1 MKLCERFPEGIWLI
15 DFEFHPVGGREGNL
29 PVPVCMVAREYQSG
43 QTLRLWQDEL
53 QRLSHAPF
61 PTGNGA
67 LFVAFYASAEFGCFI
82 QLGWPLPANVFDPVS
97 YTHLT
102 LPTKA

>member
-1 MKLCERFPEGIWLI
+1 MKSLARFPEGIWLV
-15 DFEFHPVGGREGNL
+15 DFEFHPFGGREGNR

-43 QTLRLWQDEL
+43 RTLRLWQDEL

-61 PTGNGA
+61 PTGKGA

-82 QLGWPLPANVFDPVS
+82 
-97 YTHLT
+97 
-102 LPTKA
+102 